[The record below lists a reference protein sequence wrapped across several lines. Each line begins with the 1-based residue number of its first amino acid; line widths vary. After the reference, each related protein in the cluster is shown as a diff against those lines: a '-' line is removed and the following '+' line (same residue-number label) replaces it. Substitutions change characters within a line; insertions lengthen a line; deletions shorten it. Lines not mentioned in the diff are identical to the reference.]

1 VPADPFR
8 SRDSAES
15 LPLAGRHAVV
25 TGASRGIGAAIA
37 ARLAQLGVQMTLIGR
52 DRVALE
58 REAARSWNAH
68 AVVCDVT
75 DAAQVDRAFAEAR
88 DRAPVAILI
97 NNAGIAESAPFLKT
111 SDEML
116 DRLMNVNV
124 TSAFRC
130 TRAALPSML
139 ELGWGR
145 VVSISSIAGLH
156 GAAYITAYC
165 ATKHALVG
173 FTRALAA
180 ETARQGITV
189 NAVCPGYVDTDLVR
203 NAVSRIVAKT
213 GHDADRVVG
222 EMVRHNPQGR
232 LIRPEE
238 VADAVAWLCGPE
250 AGSVSGQAIA
260 ITGGD
265 VG

>member
-1 VPADPFR
+1 VPA
-8 SRDSAES
+8 E

-37 ARLAQLGVQMTLIGR
+37 ARLAQLGAQTTLMGR
-52 DRVALE
+52 DHAALE
-58 REAARSWNAH
+58 REAARSVDAH
-68 AVVCDVT
+68 AIICDVT
-75 DAAQVDRAFAEAR
+75 DPTQVESAFAEAR
-88 DRAPVAILI
+88 ARAPIAILI
-97 NNAGIAESAPFLKT
+97 NNAGIAQSAPFLKT

-116 DRLMNVNV
+116 DRLMAVNV

-130 TRAALPSML
+130 TRAALPSMI
-139 ELGWGR
+139 ELGGGR
-145 VVSISSIAGLH
+145 VVNISSIAGLH

-180 ETARQGITV
+180 ETAQQGITV

-203 NAVSRIVAKT
+203 KAVTEIVAKT
-213 GHDADRVVG
+213 GQREDKILH

-238 VADAVAWLCGPE
+238 VADTVAWLCGPD
-250 AGSVSGQAIA
+250 AQSVSGQAIA
-260 ITGGD
+260 IAGGE
-265 VG
+265 VI

>member
-1 VPADPFR
+1 MPADP
-8 SRDSAES
+8 
-15 LPLAGRHAVV
+15 LLTGRHAVV

-37 ARLAQLGVQMTLIGR
+37 VRLAELGALTTLMGR
-52 DRVALE
+52 DREALE
-58 REAARSWNAH
+58 REAARSAD
-68 AVVCDVT
+68 AAAIICDVT
-75 DAAQVDRAFAEAR
+75 DAAQVERAFAEAR
-88 DRAPVAILI
+88 ARAPIAILI

-111 SDEML
+111 SDAML
-116 DRLMNVNV
+116 ERMMGVNV

-130 TRAALPSML
+130 TRAALPSMI

-145 VVSISSIAGLH
+145 VVNISSIAGLH
-156 GAAYITAYC
+156 GAGYITAYC

-203 NAVSRIVAKT
+203 NAVSAIVEKT
-213 GHDADRVVG
+213 GHTADRVVR

-238 VADAVAWLCGPE
+238 VADTVAWLCGPD

-260 ITGGD
+260 IAGGE

>member
-1 VPADPFR
+1 
-8 SRDSAES
+8 
-15 LPLAGRHAVV
+15 LAGRHAVV

-37 ARLAQLGVQMTLIGR
+37 SRLAQMGAQVTLMGR
-52 DRVALE
+52 DRDALE
-58 REAARSWNAH
+58 REAARSANAR
-68 AVVCDVT
+68 AIVCDVT
-75 DAAQVDRAFAEAR
+75 DPTQVESVFAEAR
-88 DRAPVAILI
+88 ERAPIAILI
-97 NNAGIAESAPFLKT
+97 NNAGIAESAPLLKT
-111 SDEML
+111 SDAML
-116 DRLMNVNV
+116 ERLMDVNV

-130 TRAALPSML
+130 TRAALPSMI

-145 VVSISSIAGLH
+145 VVNVSSIAGLH
-156 GAAYITAYC
+156 GAPYITAYC

-180 ETARQGITV
+180 ETAQQGVTV

-203 NAVSRIVAKT
+203 RAVTAIVAKT
-213 GHDADRVVG
+213 GRREDKILN
-222 EMVRHNPQGR
+222 EMVRLNPQGR

-238 VADAVAWLCGPE
+238 VADTVAWLCGPD

-260 ITGGD
+260 IAGGE

>member
-1 VPADPFR
+1 VA
-8 SRDSAES
+8 AE
-15 LPLAGRHAVV
+15 LPLSGRHAVV

-37 ARLAQLGVQMTLIGR
+37 VRLAKLGASTTLMGR
-52 DRVALE
+52 DREALE
-58 REAARSWNAH
+58 REAARCANAR
-68 AVVCDVT
+68 AIICDVT
-75 DAAQVDRAFAEAR
+75 DPAQVANAFAEAGAR
-88 DRAPVAILI
+88 GPIAILI
-97 NNAGIAESAPFLKT
+97 NNAGIAQSAPFLKT
-111 SDEML
+111 TDDL
-116 DRLMNVNV
+116 LQRLMDVNV

-130 TRAALPSML
+130 TREALPSML

-145 VVSISSIAGLH
+145 VVNVSSIAGLH
-156 GAAYITAYC
+156 GAPYITGYC

-203 NAVSRIVAKT
+203 KAVIDIVAKT
-213 GHDADRVVG
+213 GQREDKILH

-238 VADAVAWLCGPE
+238 VAETVAWLCGPD
-250 AGSVSGQAIA
+250 AQSVSGQAIA
-260 ITGGD
+260 IAGGEMI
-265 VG
+265 

>member
-1 VPADPFR
+1 VPAD
-8 SRDSAES
+8 
-15 LPLAGRHAVV
+15 LPLTGRHVVV

-37 ARLAQLGVQMTLIGR
+37 GRLAQMGAETTLMGR
-52 DRVALE
+52 DPEALE
-58 REAARSWNAH
+58 REAARCANAR
-68 AVVCDVT
+68 AIICDVT
-75 DAAQVDRAFAEAR
+75 DPAQVERAFAEVRA
-88 DRAPVAILI
+88 RAPIAILI
-97 NNAGIAESAPFLKT
+97 NNAGIAQSAPFLKT
-111 SDEML
+111 TDEMI
-116 DRLMNVNV
+116 DRLMAVNV

-130 TRAALPSML
+130 TRAALPSMI

-145 VVSISSIAGLH
+145 VVNISSIAGLH

-203 NAVSRIVAKT
+203 NAVEAIVAKT
-213 GHDADRVVG
+213 GLNADKVVG
-222 EMVRHNPQGR
+222 EMIRHNPQGR

-238 VADAVAWLCGPE
+238 VADTVAWLCGPD
-250 AGSVSGQAIA
+250 AQSVSGQSIAIA
-260 ITGGD
+260 GGE
-265 VG
+265 VI

>member
-1 VPADPFR
+1 VR
-8 SRDSAES
+8 AE
-15 LPLAGRHAVV
+15 LPLTERHAVV

-37 ARLAQLGVQMTLIGR
+37 ARLARLGAHTTLMGR
-52 DRVALE
+52 DAQALE
-58 REAARSWNAH
+58 REAARSPNAQ
-68 AVVCDVT
+68 AIICDVT
-75 DAAQVDRAFAEAR
+75 DRAQVDRAFAEAR
-88 DRAPVAILI
+88 ARAPISILI
-97 NNAGIAESAPFLKT
+97 NNAGVAESAPFLRT
-111 SDEML
+111 TDEFL
-116 DRLMNVNV
+116 NRLMDVNV

-130 TRAALPSML
+130 TRAALPSMI

-145 VVSISSIAGLH
+145 VVNISSIAGLH

-189 NAVCPGYVDTDLVR
+189 NAVCPGYVDTELVHK
-203 NAVSRIVAKT
+203 AVGAIVAKT
-213 GHDADRVVG
+213 GLGADKVVG

-238 VADAVAWLCGPE
+238 VADTVGWLCGPD
-250 AGSVSGQAIA
+250 AGSVTGETIA
-260 ITGGD
+260 ISGG
-265 VG
+265 GTI

>member
-1 VPADPFR
+1 MAAD
-8 SRDSAES
+8 

-37 ARLAQLGVQMTLIGR
+37 ARLAQMGALTTLMGR
-52 DRVALE
+52 DSEALE
-58 REAARSWNAH
+58 REAARGTDAR
-68 AVVCDVT
+68 AIICDVT
-75 DAAQVDRAFAEAR
+75 DSAQVERAFAEAR
-88 DRAPVAILI
+88 SRAPIAILI

-111 SDEML
+111 SDALL
-116 DRLMNVNV
+116 DRMMAVNV

-130 TRAALPSML
+130 TRAALPSMI
-139 ELGWGR
+139 EFGWGR
-145 VVSISSIAGLH
+145 VVNISSIAGLH

-180 ETARQGITV
+180 ETAQQGITV

-203 NAVSRIVAKT
+203 KAVTAIVAKT
-213 GHDADRVVG
+213 GQREDKILH

-238 VADAVAWLCGPE
+238 VADTVGWLCGPD
-250 AGSVSGQAIA
+250 AQSVSGQAIA
-260 ITGGD
+260 IAGGE
-265 VG
+265 VI

>member
-1 VPADPFR
+1 
-8 SRDSAES
+8 
-15 LPLAGRHAVV
+15 LAGRHAVV

-37 ARLAQLGVQMTLIGR
+37 ARLARMGAQVTLMGR
-52 DRVALE
+52 DREALE
-58 REAARSWNAH
+58 REAARSANAR
-68 AVVCDVT
+68 AIVCDVT
-75 DAAQVDRAFAEAR
+75 DPTQVESVFAEAR
-88 DRAPVAILI
+88 ERAPIAILI
-97 NNAGIAESAPFLKT
+97 NNAGIAESAPLLKT
-111 SDEML
+111 SDAML
-116 DRLMNVNV
+116 ERLMDVNV

-130 TRAALPSML
+130 TRAALPSMI

-145 VVSISSIAGLH
+145 VVNVSSIAGLH
-156 GAAYITAYC
+156 GAPYITAYC

-180 ETARQGITV
+180 ETAQQGITV

-203 NAVSRIVAKT
+203 RAVTAIVAKT
-213 GHDADRVVG
+213 GRREDKILH

-238 VADAVAWLCGPE
+238 VADTVAWLCGPD

-260 ITGGD
+260 IAGGE